1 MIADHSEHCSFG
13 CQGKANERD
22 TCLESLWGSNM
33 ISAQILYFL
42 QVVSRKHPHGWL
54 LVGAF
59 GSQSPFEGHKAS
71 YSVSSVFPSK
81 RLLESIAVVETTLK
95 RFWKNITP
103 IKTT

>member
-1 MIADHSEHCSFG
+1 MIAHRSEHCSFG
-13 CQGKANERD
+13 CQEKANERD
-22 TCLESLWGSNM
+22 TCRESLWGSNM

-42 QVVSRKHPHGWL
+42 QVVSKKYPSGRQ

-71 YSVSSVFPSK
+71 YSMSSEFPSK

-95 RFWKNITP
+95 VFG
-103 IKTT
+103 